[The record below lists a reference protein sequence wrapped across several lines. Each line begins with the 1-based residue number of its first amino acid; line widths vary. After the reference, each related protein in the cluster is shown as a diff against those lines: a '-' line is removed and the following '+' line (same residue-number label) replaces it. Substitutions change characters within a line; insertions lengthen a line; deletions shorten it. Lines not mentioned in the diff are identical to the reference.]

1 MRKYWL
7 FLFIAF
13 CQFTFSQKIMQGQV
27 IDYDNTIPV
36 AFAKIAYENKI
47 TYTDWEGRFSIEIKD
62 EKKPI
67 VFSYK
72 GYYNKTYYLT
82 KDAHFLQIKMVTDN
96 TNQDHEVFSENQ
108 VNLIIKKVIES
119 KSKNRPEKALATYQY
134 KNYEYTLVSANP
146 DSITSKIDT
155 IIKHR
160 LLFGKKIKLDSSNYR
175 FKKYVEKQHIYQT
188 EKVNLI
194 QHNSLGTKETIL
206 ASRMAGFKKP
216 VYEYLGLNMVSYDLY
231 ENRLEILEIPVQN
244 PISKYGRNLF
254 VFKLIDTLKIQGRTV
269 YQIYFQPKK
278 LNFNH
283 LRGLLYIDTESNAI
297 AKAFFRIYGIVNI
310 NASYTYKYL
319 ENHKIWFP
327 EKRNINV
334 VKGNNTEDLKILGGT
349 IKFNSILSDRI
360 KKDASDQV
368 YLKIESTPYDI
379 EINKPVAF
387 KDKFVK
393 IYVPETSLT
402 KPDSYWK
409 KIAKDTIDVRKISTY
424 TSLDSISEAENI
436 EHKLFLGRKIIN
448 GYFPVSFFDI
458 DLRSIIKFNNFEGWR
473 VGFGGVTNNKLS
485 DKYKIGFFG
494 AYGLKDKEF
503 KFGISPSY
511 LIDKETSTWINASY
525 LDDISEIG
533 KIQFVTQSKRFK
545 IYDPRPIN
553 ISTFYNNKIYLA
565 SIESKF
571 FPKIESFFSVS
582 RSRIQPLFDYTYT
595 TNDIIYKNFNLSSL
609 QFAFQWSPAS
619 KYMQTSSGKIEIE
632 KRYPKVTFQYT
643 KSFANVLDSDFNFSK
658 IDFLIYQNIPY
669 LSGHSTSLTVEGG
682 ISNGDIPLTH
692 LYSISPNNV
701 DKASVLKRITFAGK
715 NSFETMY
722 YNEFFSSKYVAG
734 QVKHT
739 FNKVK
744 IAYKIK
750 PQFAVVTRFAI
761 GNMNNKEKHEGLEF
775 KTLEKG
781 FLESGVEANQIYKG
795 LGLVFF
801 YRYGPNALPHF
812 EDNLAIKLSFILD
825 LGI

>member
-1 MRKYWL
+1 MR
-7 FLFIAF
+7 
-13 CQFTFSQKIMQGQV
+13 GQV

-36 AFAKIAYENKI
+36 AFAKIACGNKI
-47 TYTDWEGRFSIEIKD
+47 SYTDWEGRFAIEIKD
-62 EKKPI
+62 EKKPV

-82 KDAHFLQIKMVTDN
+82 KDALFLQIKMVTDKAN
-96 TNQDHEVFSENQ
+96 LEAEVFSENQ
-108 VNLIIKKVIES
+108 VNLIIKNVIEN
-119 KSKNRPEKALATYQY
+119 KPKNSPEKALSSYQY

-146 DSITSKIDT
+146 DSITNKIDT
-155 IIKHR
+155 IVKHR
-160 LLFGKKIKLDSSNYR
+160 LFFGKKIKLDSSNYR

-188 EKVNLI
+188 EKVTLM
-194 QHNSLGTKETIL
+194 QHNATGSKETIL

-216 VYEYLGLNMVSYDLY
+216 IYEYLGLNMVSYDLY

-254 VFKLIDTLKIQGRTV
+254 VFKLIDTLKIDGRTV

-283 LRGLLYIDTESNAI
+283 LRGLLYIDAESNAI
-297 AKAFFRIYGIVNI
+297 AKAFFRIYGVVNI

-319 ENHKIWFP
+319 KEYKIWFP
-327 EKRNINV
+327 EKRNIKV

-368 YLKIESTPYDI
+368 YLKIESTPFDV
-379 EINKPVAF
+379 EINKSFAF
-387 KDKFVK
+387 KNKFVK
-393 IYVPETSLT
+393 IDVPETSLT
-402 KPDSYWK
+402 KPDSYWR
-409 KIAKDTIDVRKISTY
+409 KIRKDSTDSRKISTY
-424 TSLDSISEAENI
+424 TGLDSISEAENI

-448 GYFPVSFFDI
+448 GYFPVSYLDV
-458 DLRSIIKFNNFEGWR
+458 DLRSIIKYNNFEGWR
-473 VGFGGVTNNKLS
+473 VGFGGITNNKLS

-494 AYGLKDKEF
+494 AYGFKDKEY

-511 LIDKETSTWINASY
+511 LIDKESSTWLNASY
-525 LDDISEIG
+525 IDDISEVG
-533 KIQFVTQSKRFK
+533 KIQIASQSKRFK

-553 ISTFYNNKIYLA
+553 ISTFYNNKIYSA
-565 SIESKF
+565 GIESKF
-571 FPKIESFFSVS
+571 FPKIESFLSIS
-582 RSRIQPLFDYTYT
+582 RSRVQPLFDYTYS
-595 TNDIIYKNFNLSSL
+595 TNGIVYKNYNLSSM
-609 QFAFQWSPAS
+609 QVAFNWCPSS
-619 KYMQTSSGKIEIE
+619 KYMQTSSGRIEIE
-632 KRYPKVTFQYT
+632 KKYPKITFQYT

-658 IDFLIYQNIPY
+658 IDFIISQNIPY
-669 LSGHSTSLTVEGG
+669 LSGHSTSFMVQGG
-682 ISNGDIPLTH
+682 YTNGDVPLTD

-701 DKASVLKRITFAGK
+701 NKASVLKRITFAGK

-722 YNEFFSSKYVAG
+722 YNEFFSSKYVSG
-734 QVKHT
+734 QVKHS
-739 FNKVK
+739 FNKVQ

-750 PQFAVVTRFAI
+750 PQFSVVTRFAI
-761 GNMNNKEKHEGLEF
+761 GTMYNKEKHEGLEF

-781 FLESGVEANQIYKG
+781 FLESGIEANQIYKG

-801 YRYGPNALPHF
+801 YRYGPNALSHF
-812 EDNLAIKLSFILD
+812 EDNMAIKLNFILD